1 MENKDT
7 VRYYVISD
15 EQIGKITE
23 LASRTAI
30 QEYEAARTEERKHW
44 KDRRLRNTK
53 LLLLNYRMLKESAA
67 HSVYLYEPEERDE
80 TAGDILEQMMTGT
93 DSDIVVDSIRRSA
106 KRTAIMV
113 THIETMMEIYRK
125 KCLESDDDVRKR
137 RYHVLYDQYI
147 AEKPNS
153 VKHLARTFHVT
164 TDTIYNDLKIGRF
177 ELSTL
182 IFGVDGIRLA

>member
-44 KDRRLRNTK
+44 KDRRL
-53 LLLLNYRMLKESAA
+53 SAA
-67 HSVYLYEPEERDE
+67 HSVYRYEPEERDE

-153 VKHLARTFHVT
+153 VKHLAKTFHVT